1 MGRSLVQEEKK
12 KKLHTAH
19 VIVSFTGKLNAIG
32 KTKVTVKF
40 CYVNDLPNPKTIV
53 DKRSGTIFSFLI
65 PMMDPELWVSAD
77 AKSRSNTSMGI
88 NEKKKKKSCF
98 ANTLLTAVYT
108 TWYDCCHCCM
118 AWLWLNLAE
127 NDAI

>member
-1 MGRSLVQEEKK
+1 MTLSCSGWGDDLSFKKKK

-88 NEKKKKKSCF
+88 NEKKKKK
-98 ANTLLTAVYT
+98 AV
-108 TWYDCCHCCM
+108 
-118 AWLWLNLAE
+118 LQILF
-127 NDAI
+127 